1 MGMAARLL
9 LQVRIRGRR
18 SPVGSS
24 NSLQVCELP
33 IIEDT
38 MSILSMVE
46 AKLPPGF
53 RFHPRDD
60 ELICDYLA
68 AKLAGDGGVG
78 FRGWPIMVE
87 DVDLNK
93 CEPWDLPGQLSSL
106 GIIFRMVLSKLP
118 SGRHDE
124 RSLSWSLIP
133 LQLAYAFPSTSSS
146 LATACVGGKEW
157 YFFSLRDRKYA
168 TGQRTNR
175 ATMSGYWKATGKDRS
190 VTRKGFLVGMRKTLV
205 FYQGRAPKGK
215 KTEWVMH
222 EYRMEESATTPNLPF
237 KEDWVLCRV
246 FYKSRGMSTKQS
258 METSHDD
265 SSPQSLPALMDNY
278 ITLDQTPLNLEG
290 FEQVPCFSSTAPN
303 LVPHLSPLERDM
315 PLPRC
320 LAQTGG
326 LPDPSSG
333 LNHLTGDRKVLRS
346 VLNNLTKLEDDPKG
360 EVVPNFGEGCLG
372 AYLTQ
377 SSLPS
382 TWNPFLGFDENGGCL
397 KK

>member
-1 MGMAARLL
+1 
-9 LQVRIRGRR
+9 
-18 SPVGSS
+18 
-24 NSLQVCELP
+24 
-33 IIEDT
+33 

-60 ELICDYLA
+60 ELICDYLG
-68 AKLAGDGGVG
+68 AKLAGDCGVG

-93 CEPWDLPGQLSSL
+93 CEPWDLP
-106 GIIFRMVLSKLP
+106 
-118 SGRHDE
+118 
-124 RSLSWSLIP
+124 
-133 LQLAYAFPSTSSS
+133 
-146 LATACVGGKEW
+146 ATACVGGKEW

-190 VTRKGFLVGMRKTLV
+190 VARKGFLVGMRKTLV

-222 EYRMEESATTPNLPF
+222 EYRMEESAATPNLPF

-246 FYKSRGMSTKQS
+246 FYKSRGMSTKPS

-278 ITLDQTPLNLEG
+278 ITLDQTPVNLEG
-290 FEQVPCFSSTAPN
+290 FEQVPCFSSTTPN
-303 LVPHLSPLERDM
+303 LVPHL

-346 VLNNLTKLEDDPKG
+346 VLNNLTKLEDDPRE
-360 EVVPNFGEGCLG
+360 EVVPNFGEEGGGGLG
-372 AYLTQ
+372 AYLTH
-377 SSLPS
+377 SSLPSS
-382 TWNPFLGFDENGGCL
+382 TWNPF
-397 KK
+397 